1 MAHSKRRIGMKTI
14 FKVLFIIS
22 GLGMI
27 WWVFFWPGVMFTEKD
42 QIITRIGM
50 TGTFALLVVS
60 AIVLV
65 VLRIK
70 KGQS

>member
-1 MAHSKRRIGMKTI
+1 MKTI
-14 FKVLFIIS
+14 FKALFIIS

-27 WWVFFWPGVMFTEKD
+27 WWVFFWPGVMLTEKD
-42 QIITRIGM
+42 QLMIGIGM
-50 TGTFALLVVS
+50 TVTLALLVLS

-65 VLRIK
+65 VLHIK